1 MPTPPGPLEPP
12 QPPYQVV
19 LVDRDDLPE
28 TFASSLRRWWSDG
41 VNITLEFIVNRPA
54 EITDPDAGPMVRMVP
69 VVRLV
74 MPQQGLVP
82 FRDELTNAITKFQQE
97 SPIKPTA

>member
-41 VNITLEFIVNRPA
+41 VNIVAGVDHGAGACKPWIPT
-54 EITDPDAGPMVRMVP
+54 ITPGMTC
-69 VVRLV
+69 LV
-74 MPQQGLVP
+74 EM
-82 FRDELTNAITKFQQE
+82 
-97 SPIKPTA
+97 S